1 VGKINHPDMGCSSM
15 AESELVG
22 FFRTLR
28 RRLRISAIDCVYFCP
43 GEGYFNR
50 AGLKK
55 PLRPYRKGSG
65 RHEWEKRGMAPV
77 FFKKTKSKQNPY
89 RIIVMLSAWGFILV
103 VSSFLF
109 LMLGVILDEFLG
121 TSPKFMLAMLFLAI
135 TGCLIE
141 LYQEIRKIIKTEE
154 QELQTRKRK

>member
-1 VGKINHPDMGCSSM
+1 MVPI
-15 AESELVG
+15 
-22 FFRTLR
+22 
-28 RRLRISAIDCVYFCP
+28 
-43 GEGYFNR
+43 
-50 AGLKK
+50 
-55 PLRPYRKGSG
+55 
-65 RHEWEKRGMAPV
+65 
-77 FFKKTKSKQNPY
+77 FFKKTKNKQSSY

-141 LYQEIRKIIKTEE
+141 LYQEIRNIIKTEQ